1 MEFGKPENFLKKN
14 FLDRLS
20 CIFAKHRVL
29 DYRYFGIPNRKRNNA
44 LQQPIDVVNFV
55 RSYIEPEPHFAG
67 QKI

>member
-29 DYRYFGIPNRKRNNA
+29 DYRYFEIPNRKRNNEF
-44 LQQPIDVVNFV
+44 QQPIDVVNNV
-55 RSYIEPEPHFAG
+55 RFYRELNPSLAG